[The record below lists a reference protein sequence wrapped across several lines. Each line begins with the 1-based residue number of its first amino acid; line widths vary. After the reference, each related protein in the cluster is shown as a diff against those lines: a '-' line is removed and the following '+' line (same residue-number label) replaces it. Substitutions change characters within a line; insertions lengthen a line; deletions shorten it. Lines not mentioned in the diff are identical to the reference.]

1 MKKITKRDVLFF
13 FAGMLL
19 MLVIEMIYDW
29 NDFKQGFTSGYNE
42 ERAKLEQT
50 K

>member
-13 FAGMLL
+13 LAGMFL
-19 MLVIEMIYDW
+19 MLIIEMIYDW

-42 ERAKLEQT
+42 GRAKQEQT
-50 K
+50 E